1 MFEEAVQEAAPPLLQ
16 PIRGQYCTVPTNHSS
31 VLHLLVCLGRV
42 GGVAGAVVRHRAAA
56 GQGGHHAVCPPQ
68 RAATRGH
75 PLMLSMVLSQCPD
88 IRALLK
94 ALGLKLFL
102 RPRNPVRQ
110 LQL

>member
-16 PIRGQYCTVPTNHSS
+16 PITGQYCTVPTNHSS

-56 GQGGHHAVCPPQ
+56 GQGGHHAVRPPQ

-75 PLMLSMVLSQCPD
+75 PLMLSTVLSQCPEQAPLVEST
-88 IRALLK
+88 IKESLLQV
-94 ALGLKLFL
+94 L
-102 RPRNPVRQ
+102 RNFGKVR
-110 LQL
+110 